1 MQIHYYHVDNFK
13 QICDTCLE
21 TCNNIVITAFLF
33 VYSTCFLSLQ
43 LSYLPSILPN
53 IRNDTKTTWQSSS
66 KFEGPLYGGKLS
78 QLAREHFDKF
88 TSEIYKVI
96 WKVTLQSYET
106 KDFPVYPKIS
116 LVDWRDFGTRESVC
130 PQRNFLQNNT
140 LHFTK
145 STSQQETLPGKRDNV
160 FHVNLTKSF
169 G

>member
-1 MQIHYYHVDNFK
+1 MQIHYYHVDNFE

-33 VYSTCFLSLQ
+33 VYSACFLSLQ

-53 IRNDTKTTWQSSS
+53 TRNDIKKSWQSSS
-66 KFEGPLYGGKLS
+66 KGPLYGEKLS
-78 QLAREHFDKF
+78 QLARKHFDKF

-130 PQRNFLQNNT
+130 PREIFYKTTLYTLQNLRHSRKLYPVSEIT
-140 LHFTK
+140 FSMWT
-145 STSQQETLPGKRDNV
+145 
-160 FHVNLTKSF
+160 
-169 G
+169 